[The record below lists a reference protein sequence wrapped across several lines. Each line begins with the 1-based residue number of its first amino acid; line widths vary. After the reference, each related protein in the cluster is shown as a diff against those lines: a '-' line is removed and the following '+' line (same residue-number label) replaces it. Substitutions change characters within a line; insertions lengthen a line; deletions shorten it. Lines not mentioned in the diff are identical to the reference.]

1 MKLLTFSLDKEKT
14 KLGGL
19 LESGYVVDLQ
29 RSLGTY
35 LIDMEGVE
43 RGREIASALIPND
56 MTEFIQGGSRA
67 LEAAKI
73 ALEYGS
79 QREQEFLDHG
89 ILIPEPKIT
98 YWAPVTKPAKIIC
111 AGGNFSEQ
119 LEDRGVSVPEV
130 PVGFIKVQSA
140 LVGHKCPVI
149 LKENMQLVDYEV
161 ELAVII
167 GKRVE
172 NISKENALDCV
183 LGYSVFNDIS
193 ERSIQRK
200 EMSRGSVMAG
210 KNFDTFAPI
219 GPYLFTKDEV
229 RNPCDLNLK
238 LKVNGAI
245 RQDSNTKNMILDVPT
260 LISYWSSV
268 MTLEPGDIITT
279 GTPGGVAMTMKPDP
293 MPFYL
298 KLGDI
303 MEAEIEGL
311 GTLTNP
317 IMKK

>member
-43 RGREIASALIPND
+43 RGRGIASALIPND
-56 MTEFIQGGSRA
+56 MTEFIRGGSRS

-79 QREQEFLDHG
+79 QREQEFIDHG
-89 ILIPEPKIT
+89 ILIPEPRIT
-98 YWAPVTKPAKIIC
+98 YWPPVTKPAKIIC

-140 LVGHKCPVI
+140 LVGHKWPVI

-193 ERSIQRK
+193 ERSIQLK

-219 GPYLFTKDEV
+219 GPYLVTKDEV
-229 RNPCDLNLK
+229 RNPCDLNLN
-238 LKVNGAI
+238 LRVNGAI

-279 GTPGGVAMTMKPDP
+279 GTPGGIAMTMKPDP

-298 KLGDI
+298 KPGDI